1 MLAYWSGVLKAVY
14 LNCEQRSH
22 HLRRGSHGDGLC
34 SKLIKISTTQLM
46 TFTVSQHEPLDP
58 HLRKMEFEMGLG
70 KIYMKS
76 IFYVKWNVYLC

>member
-22 HLRRGSHGDGLC
+22 HLRRGDGLC

-76 IFYVKWNVYLC
+76 IFYVKWKVYLC